1 MAILETEKLQ
11 LEKQHEEDI
20 EKVQLSAFRL
30 ERFIGSDSDFRF
42 YAGFPN
48 YSSFKAFY
56 GYLSPACE
64 HLMYHGSNTAPIT
77 SESQIKCGKQ
87 RSDLCPQNRNYSLYL
102 QDYVWGY
109 FCKILL
115 IDLISHQAVFLVFLG
130 FPFLHQ
136 CLCALSIWPSRKLI
150 Q

>member
-1 MAILETEKLQ
+1 VKQVRYDADTSTSAVTSKINSTVVETEDPINKLKEEMAILETEKLQ

-102 QDYVWGY
+102 
-109 FCKILL
+109 
-115 IDLISHQAVFLVFLG
+115 
-130 FPFLHQ
+130 
-136 CLCALSIWPSRKLI
+136 
-150 Q
+150 

>member
-1 MAILETEKLQ
+1 MKQVRYDADTSTSAVTSKINSTVVETEDPINKLKEEMAILETEKLQ

-64 HLMYHGSNTAPIT
+64 HLMYHGSNTAAIT
-77 SESQIKCGKQ
+77 SESQIKCVKQ

-102 QDYVWGY
+102 
-109 FCKILL
+109 
-115 IDLISHQAVFLVFLG
+115 
-130 FPFLHQ
+130 
-136 CLCALSIWPSRKLI
+136 
-150 Q
+150 